1 MAKLTDSQIKALR
14 QMTEHYGTMCV
25 RFQTGESLLKRG
37 LAERYT
43 QCVIAADY
51 VTHKGAHPQGWCSK
65 DAPAY
70 RHEWYITLAGRAA
83 LQEAGR
89 HD

>member
-1 MAKLTDSQIKALR
+1 VAKLTDSQIKALR

-51 VTHKGAHPQGWCSK
+51 VTHKGAHPRVVHHPRRPRRPPG
-65 DAPAY
+65 
-70 RHEWYITLAGRAA
+70 GRTP
-83 LQEAGR
+83 
-89 HD
+89 